1 MPKYCQ
7 NVAPQVWY
15 SPGNNIRSFTVF
27 AIYINDLPNCLS
39 HSEPRMC
46 ADDTLLSYSYG
57 NIHSIQSS
65 LNEDLLNINRWLVA
79 NKLTLNM
86 TKTEFGLTGSRKKL
100 DNLPSLPSLN
110 INNVPIKHSQCS
122 KSLGV
127 LIDENLTWENHVDAL
142 SKKIASGIGAIK
154 RINHCLLL
162 MASHDV
168 CYGLFQSHFEYCSV
182 VWGSDSRTV

>member
-1 MPKYCQ
+1 MLHLKCGI
-7 NVAPQVWY
+7 PQKTILG
-15 SPGNNIRSFTVF
+15 PLLFLL
-27 AIYINDLPNCLS
+27 YISMICPIVCLTL
-39 HSEPRMC
+39 RMC
-46 ADDTLLSYSYG
+46 ADHNHLTYSYS

-65 LNEDLLNINRWLVA
+65 LNEDLLNINRWLIA

-100 DNLPSLPSLN
+100 NNLPSLPSLN

-154 RINHCLLL
+154 RINHCLLPTAL
-162 MASHDV
+162 HDV
-168 CYGLFQSHFEYCSV
+168 CYGLFQSHFEYCSM

>member
-1 MPKYCQ
+1 MPKCCQ

-15 SPGNNIRSFTVF
+15 SPENNVRAFTVF
-27 AIYINDLPNCLS
+27 AIYISMICPIVCLTL
-39 HSEPRMC
+39 RMC
-46 ADDTLLSYSYG
+46 ADHTYLTYSYS

-65 LNEDLLNINRWLVA
+65 LNEDLLNINRGLIA
-79 NKLTLNM
+79 NKLKLNM

-100 DNLPSLPSLN
+100 NNLPSLPSLN

-142 SKKIASGIGAIK
+142 SKKIAPCIGAIK
-154 RINHCLLL
+154 RINHCLLPTAL
-162 MASHDV
+162 HDV
-168 CYGLFQSHFEYCSV
+168 CYGLFQPHFEYCSM

>member
-15 SPGNNIRSFTVF
+15 SPGNNIRAFTVF

-65 LNEDLLNINRWLVA
+65 LNEDLLNINRWLTA

-86 TKTEFGLTGSRKKL
+86 TKTEFGLTGSRQKL
-100 DNLPSLPSLN
+100 NNLPSLPSLN
-110 INNVPIKHSQCS
+110 INNDRIKHSYCS
-122 KSLGV
+122 KSLKDSENNLAVPLPRTNYSRNSLCYSGAV
-127 LIDENLTWENHVDAL
+127 LWNILPTYV
-142 SKKIASGIGAIK
+142 
-154 RINHCLLL
+154 R
-162 MASHDV
+162 
-168 CYGLFQSHFEYCSV
+168 
-182 VWGSDSRTV
+182 